1 MIGQHICKI
10 SDLKYQIEELSPK
23 ATGKENDGICEEKKT
38 MEIRN
43 INKNIWVIKT
53 KWIFFEI

>member
-23 ATGKENDGICEEKKT
+23 AAGKENDGICEEKKT

-43 INKNIWVIKT
+43 INKNMWVI
-53 KWIFFEI
+53 EN